1 MYSIVIPCYNSS
13 ETITDVVTQTIK
25 ELCKLGIKEYEFIL
39 VNDCSP
45 DGGKTIKVLKE
56 LSEKYEC
63 VTAIDLAKNFGQ
75 HNASL
80 AGLNYAQGDTI
91 ISMDDD
97 MQTHPSQIQFL
108 LKEYNKG
115 YDIVYGYY
123 PEKKHNVLRNIW
135 SYLNY
140 LSVRIL
146 IGKPKDLKTSSF
158 WIIRKYVRDYVI
170 QYRRKNVYLQG
181 LFLRVTN
188 NISCVPIKHYERQIG
203 KSNYTFK
210 KLIGVW
216 SNILGFS
223 VVPLKIAIYLGALF
237 SLGGFIGAVAIIIKK
252 LLEPAT
258 MMGWSSIMASIFF
271 VSGIILMSLG
281 ILGEYIGRIT
291 MGLNSDP
298 QYVIRE
304 KYKFVNKDRK
314 KNTDEKDGGRI

>member
-13 ETITDVVTQTIK
+13 ATIEKVVKQTIE
-25 ELCKLGIKEYEFIL
+25 ELEKLDIEEYEFVL

-45 DGGKTIKVLKE
+45 DGGKTIKALEE
-56 LSEKYEC
+56 LSNEYC
-63 VTAIDLAKNFGQ
+63 CITVLDLAKNFGQ

-80 AGLNYAQGDTI
+80 AGLNYAKGDVI

-108 LKEYNKG
+108 LEEFNKG

-123 PEKKHNVLRNIW
+123 PEKKHSLFRNLG

-146 IGKPKDLKTSSF
+146 IGKPKELKTSSF

-170 QYRRKNVYLQG
+170 QYKRKNVYLQG

-188 NISCVPIKHYERQIG
+188 NISSIPIKHFEREVG
-203 KSNYTFK
+203 KSNYNLK
-210 KLIGVW
+210 KLLRLW

-223 VVPLKIAIYLGALF
+223 VVPLKFAIYLGGIF
-237 SLGGFIGAVAIIIKK
+237 SVGGFIGAVIIIIKK
-252 LLEPAT
+252 LLNPSIIL
-258 MMGWSSIMASIFF
+258 GWSSIMTCIFF

-291 MGLNSDP
+291 MGINAEP
-298 QYVIRE
+298 QYVVRKSINTTKEE
-304 KYKFVNKDRK
+304 KEVQ
-314 KNTDEKDGGRI
+314 